1 MILTNNKYYILRV
14 GDFATNANTKIYY
27 GLFTFVL
34 CFEEY
39 ITNNR
44 TDCFHIMTNAT
55 IIWTIIE
62 FFLHYSNTRIIKP
75 MYLNYNNYSVQ
86 LPTNIGIFLQGF
98 QEGGCIT
105 TIGLYFGDRLYI
117 YKYCFFLHV
126 LILFITINVLIK
138 TKKVGQSSK
147 RHVNSVSSLSLM
159 GAITLY
165 DILILYRNPLHFQ
178 RQMKMFFVMIYV
190 CSFWTTAVWY
200 KGFRKVKVYT
210 PNHNNEYISKK
221 INYIDTFIVL
231 SYDIIFE
238 IGMAYLYFYNIS
250 II

>member
-1 MILTNNKYYILRV
+1 MILTNDRYYILRV
-14 GDFATNANTKIYY
+14 GDFATNANTKLYY

-39 ITNNR
+39 ITTNR

-75 MYLNYNNYSVQ
+75 MYLNYHNYSVQ

-126 LILFITINVLIK
+126 LILFIIMNVFIK
-138 TKKVGQSSK
+138 TKRAGQSSK
-147 RHVNSVSSLSLM
+147 RHVNSASSLSLM
-159 GAITLY
+159 GAITIY

-178 RQMKMFFVMIYV
+178 RQMKMLFVMIYV

-210 PNHNNEYISKK
+210 PNHNNVYISKK
-221 INYIDTFIVL
+221 NNYIDTFIVL
-231 SYDIIFE
+231 SYDVIFE
-238 IGMAYLYFYNIS
+238 IGMAYLFFYNIS

>member
-1 MILTNNKYYILRV
+1 MILTNDRYYILRV
-14 GDFATNANTKIYY
+14 GDFATNANTKLYY

-39 ITNNR
+39 ITTNR
-44 TDCFHIMTNAT
+44 TYCFHIMTNAT

-75 MYLNYNNYSVQ
+75 MYLNYHNYSVQ

-126 LILFITINVLIK
+126 LILFITMNVLIK
-138 TKKVGQSSK
+138 TKRAGQSSK
-147 RHVNSVSSLSLM
+147 RHVNSASSLSLM
-159 GAITLY
+159 GAITIY

-178 RQMKMFFVMIYV
+178 RQMKMLFVMIYV

-210 PNHNNEYISKK
+210 PNHNNVYISKK
-221 INYIDTFIVL
+221 NNYIDTFIVL